1 MARDGSIY
9 RFTAV
14 APGPAFRRYTGLF
27 LNVPRSLRSLE
38 PYERAKI
45 QEKRL
50 RITTAR
56 AGENL
61 MELSERTGNQWD
73 IQQTAVM
80 NDLFADHV
88 LDSGQL
94 VKIAVSE
101 DYVPSP
107 DNVPSEKP
115 SPTE

>member
-1 MARDGSIY
+1 M
-9 RFTAV
+9 
-14 APGPAFRRYTGLF
+14 RYTGLF
-27 LNVPRSLRSLE
+27 LNVPRSLRSLD